1 MLLVSVLV
9 FSNMWLSKK
18 NLEYGL
24 FGACTPELSSWCSVW
39 CSSTPKA
46 THQRFQWIKSA
57 KFRSWIHFLN
67 FMSTNFAADLTSSGL
82 GAVASFWCIAG
93 LATFSLT
100 CVVFLSTS
108 CYHMIWHIPY
118 YSKYIFNL
126 YGLHDT
132 TCQNSMLRSSYSVCG
147 CSAIRDKL
155 PPTLYSRYDLSK

>member
-100 CVVFLSTS
+100 CVVFLSMSQTCRCLEKLLYVVS
-108 CYHMIWHIPY
+108 LV
-118 YSKYIFNL
+118 NL
-126 YGLHDT
+126 LVPHYNCLSQKRQIRVLLPVRH
-132 TCQNSMLRSSYSVCG
+132 VC
-147 CSAIRDKL
+147 A
-155 PPTLYSRYDLSK
+155 